1 MRRSTIGRQELAQR
15 RDGSIARGRVNEF
28 DGQEQ
33 RHNDSSVAREEC
45 ICANLS
51 KTDADRASPQS
62 LLGITRPPAGILQSL
77 HDYTKEDSHHD
88 QIRLNE

>member
-1 MRRSTIGRQELAQR
+1 MLGMAASRAV
-15 RDGSIARGRVNEF
+15 RVNEF

-33 RHNDSSVAREEC
+33 RHNDSFVAREDC
-45 ICANLS
+45 ICANVPN
-51 KTDADRASPQS
+51 TDAHRASPQS
-62 LLGITRPPAGILQSL
+62 LLGITRPPTRILQSL